1 MKSKAGVVEFKKGQ
15 LVQIYN
21 NKLAQTLSMEHKITP
36 LWSPPHQITKC
47 LLNSYR
53 LKMLDGV
60 SLNGLFNA

>member
-36 LWSPPHQITKC
+36 LWEVLSVPP
-47 LLNSYR
+47 
-53 LKMLDGV
+53 
-60 SLNGLFNA
+60 